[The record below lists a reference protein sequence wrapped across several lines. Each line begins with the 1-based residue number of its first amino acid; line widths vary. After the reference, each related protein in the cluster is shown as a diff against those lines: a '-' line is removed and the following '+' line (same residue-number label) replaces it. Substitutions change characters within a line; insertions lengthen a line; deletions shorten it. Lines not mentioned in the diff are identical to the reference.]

1 MLHNYPLKHTL
12 ATVQTS
18 RLLTTHIHTR
28 YLYPSASTITRHSG
42 FENIHYEYELTI
54 NSVPDT
60 EKVRERETFWQD
72 GMGARTPNKTDWEG
86 KEESRSEKTGTEGE
100 TLLCLISP
108 SLSQL
113 RDESVWG
120 KGNDFHFHTWMHTCT
135 NTFTLL
141 SKWGHTTD
149 FYCFNI
155 KSFLITIG

>member
-18 RLLTTHIHTR
+18 RSLTTHTHWLFIPI
-28 YLYPSASTITRHSG
+28 YFNPSRHSG
-42 FENIHYEYELTI
+42 FESIQSEYELTI

-60 EKVRERETFWQD
+60 ETVRKRETLWRD
-72 GMGARTPNKTDWEG
+72 AMGERTPKETDWEG
-86 KEESRSEKTGTEGE
+86 KEESRSEKTATEGE
-100 TLLCLISP
+100 TLSCLTSP

-141 SKWGHTTD
+141 SKWEHTID
-149 FYCFNI
+149 FYVFI
-155 KSFLITIG
+155 

>member
-18 RLLTTHIHTR
+18 RSLTTHIHTR
-28 YLYPSASTITRHSG
+28 YLDPSASTVTRHFG
-42 FENIHYEYELTI
+42 FESIKSEYKLTT

-72 GMGARTPNKTDWEG
+72 GMGERTPNETYWEG
-86 KEESRSEKTGTEGE
+86 KEESRSEKNETEGE
-100 TLLCLISP
+100 TLSCLTSP

-120 KGNDFHFHTWMHTCT
+120 KGNDLNFHTWMHTCT
-135 NTFTLL
+135 NTFLLL
-141 SKWGHTTD
+141 SKRGLHYRLLL
-149 FYCFNI
+149 F
-155 KSFLITIG
+155 